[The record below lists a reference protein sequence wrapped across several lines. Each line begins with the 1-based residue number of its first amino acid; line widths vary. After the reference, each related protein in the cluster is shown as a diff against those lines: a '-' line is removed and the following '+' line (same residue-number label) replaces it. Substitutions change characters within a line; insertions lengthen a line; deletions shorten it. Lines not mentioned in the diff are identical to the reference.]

1 MSTFL
6 ILLEYWSPVSL
17 NFGRNLKKQKN
28 HCFSSIGWFFDQIAL
43 KQKSRKANM
52 LCRSFSV
59 LEIFETSP
67 SFHIK
72 LFFNLQWRSKNGLFE
87 VCTLRHLIC
96 SSQLE
101 YFSHQSSL
109 AVWNVNPS
117 LFHYIM
123 QKMIWCLEKAYFDG
137 RYIILKNPHTFF
149 FSKIKYT

>member
-87 VCTLRHLIC
+87 VCTLRHKFPYVT
-96 SSQLE
+96 SSDLFITAWIFLTSKQ
-101 YFSHQSSL
+101 FS
-109 AVWNVNPS
+109 
-117 LFHYIM
+117 
-123 QKMIWCLEKAYFDG
+123 CLECKPFSTSLHNA
-137 RYIILKNPHTFF
+137 KNDLVSRKSLLRWALHHT
-149 FSKIKYT
+149 